1 MARTGIFMR
10 KTLIAAALATAAFAF
25 PAAAQETTEGAA
37 MQPNE
42 LVEAIYADVAFKD
55 EKGCSDY
62 DGMRN
67 ILLWFSTDLLMA
79 YKKDLQS
86 ADSPSIDF
94 DPFTNAQDLG
104 DVAGLKVAVLKSDA
118 AAAEVEAAF
127 DYAGSKQKLVYVLK
141 MDGNNWAIDDIKYT
155 PAEGDAYSLRGLLA
169 PAPQ

>member
-55 EKGCSDY
+55 EKGCAGY

-67 ILLWFSTDLLMA
+67 MLLWFSTDLLMT
-79 YKKDLQS
+79 YKKDLQTN
-86 ADSPSIDF
+86 DSPSIDF
-94 DPFTNAQDLG
+94 DPFTNAQDIG
-104 DVAGLKVAVLKSDA
+104 DVKDLKVSVLKSDA
-118 AAAEVEAAF
+118 ASAEVAAAF
-127 DYAGSKQKLVYVLK
+127 EYGGGKQNLVYVLK

-155 PAEGDAYSLRGLLA
+155 PAEGEAYSLRGLFA